1 MPTLSQ
7 PTPEV
12 FSGIVDASPDALV
25 VVARDGAVRFANTAA
40 ESLFGRPRGELV
52 GGRVADLVPDLGL
65 VVSSE
70 RVELVAVGP
79 AGELPVEVWASPVTD
94 AGEPLLAVT
103 VRDLRGRPSLA
114 EASAR
119 MRDDLIA
126 SVSHELRTPLTSIIG
141 YTEILV
147 EMGEQA
153 VSQQAAE
160 LLSVIERNAARELR
174 LVEDL
179 LTLASLKT
187 SGLAFHASPTDLV
200 AVVADVVRDH
210 ALPATEAGVQLH
222 HSGPSQLWVAGDV
235 ARLGQVV
242 RNLVG
247 NALKFTPAGG
257 RVAVELSAQAT
268 HGVLVITD
276 QGIGVA
282 AEELPRVFER
292 LYRGAHAVAAH
303 LPGAGL
309 GLPIVKGIVDA
320 HGGDIDVESEQGRGT
335 RFVVRIP
342 LATGQPPVRT

>member
-12 FSGIVDASPDALV
+12 LSGIVDASPDALV

-40 ESLFGRPRGELV
+40 ESLFGRPRDELV
-52 GGRVADLVPDLGL
+52 GARVADLVPDLGL

-70 RVELVAVGP
+70 RLELVAVGP
-79 AGELPVEVWASPVTD
+79 AGELPVEVWASPVSD

-147 EMGEQA
+147 DMGEQA

-187 SGLAFHASPTDLV
+187 SGLAFCASPTDLV
-200 AVVADVVRDH
+200 AVVADVVGDH
-210 ALPATEAGVQLH
+210 ASTATEAGVQLH

-257 RVAVELSAQAT
+257 RVVVELSAQAT

-276 QGIGVA
+276 QGVGVA

-342 LATGQPPVRT
+342 LATG